1 MISNHLIKVLKR
13 SSLSGLQFQVLMSV
27 KSHTLQYRKAFAQM
41 TSTYIAN
48 DIGDVNPVSIRR
60 ALLDLFRRK
69 ILLKTKNGIGFNPE
83 LNLWITG
90 KLSKGVYQNG
100 YTHCNNTDTTNVT
113 IQLHNKRNKE
123 KLNNSL
129 SIEGCEQ
136 NNFDS
141 NETPEIEDL
150 ILTKALHDELKAEY
164 PNKDTLN
171 ELKAFNLYNQSKGRS
186 YHSKEHAF
194 KKWMLDA
201 RPSKAANKPRFDSKA
216 QSNETRVNTHIQPDN
231 RSMASLE
238 DRAIQ
243 YNKPVSQEE
252 LQRLRDYVDRK
263 ANEYKR

>member
-1 MISNHLIKVLKR
+1 MLPCQKQPCQKQHADRIKNNTESVSKTTPIKV
-13 SSLSGLQFQVLMSV
+13 
-27 KSHTLQYRKAFAQM
+27 Y
-41 TSTYIAN
+41 
-48 DIGDVNPVSIRR
+48 
-60 ALLDLFRRK
+60 
-69 ILLKTKNGIGFNPE
+69 
-83 LNLWITG
+83 
-90 KLSKGVYQNG
+90 
-100 YTHCNNTDTTNVT
+100 
-113 IQLHNKRNKE
+113 KE

-141 NETPEIEDL
+141 NEAPEIEDL

-171 ELKAFNLYNQSKGRS
+171 ELKAFNLYNKSKGRS
-186 YHSKEHAF
+186 HYSIEHAF
-194 KKWMLDA
+194 RKWMLDA

-216 QSNETRVNTHIQPDN
+216 QSDETRVNTHIQPDN